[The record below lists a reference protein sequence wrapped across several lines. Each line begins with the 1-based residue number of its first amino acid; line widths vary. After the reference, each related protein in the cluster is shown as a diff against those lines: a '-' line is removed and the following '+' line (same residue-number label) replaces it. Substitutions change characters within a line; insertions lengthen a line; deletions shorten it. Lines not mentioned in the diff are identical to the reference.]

1 MGENYILN
9 QNEYLFLH
17 TVFQSEFAWGVQS
30 GFADKDAERKAMET
44 ALTTL
49 QEKEYLSLEADQ
61 IYLDPELWSLMNVC
75 TDPQQVL
82 LFTYVNRHD
91 DQDLRFVYWGDD
103 MLVEDRVLST
113 NSRQLQRVGTALDL
127 AQRLKAQLKLAQQPQ
142 ASGAAQTLPSAALE
156 EVQQSAPQGK
166 DVVLDK
172 LVQAGIEETSAN
184 SLAQAYTTPIANSVL
199 TRILPGEEGR
209 VANMILIESAEGLWE
224 MHTLD
229 ADQIHIAPVDA
240 KAAWQMITAFCGA
253 ENADSVQ
260 A

>member
-1 MGENYILN
+1 MYTLN

-17 TVFQSEFAWGVQS
+17 TVFQSEFAWGVQA
-30 GFADKDAERKAMET
+30 GFADKDAERTAMET

-49 QEKEYLSLEADQ
+49 QEKEYLSLEDDQ
-61 IYLDPELWSLMNVC
+61 IYLAPELWALMNVC
-75 TDPQQVL
+75 TAPQQVL
-82 LFTYVNRHD
+82 LFTYTNRHD

-127 AQRLKAQLKLAQQPQ
+127 AQRLKAQLKLGQQPQ
-142 ASGAAQTLPSAALE
+142 ADGTAQTLPSTALE
-156 EVQQSAPQGK
+156 EAQQSASQGE

-172 LVQAGIEETSAN
+172 LVQAGMDATSAT
-184 SLAQAYTTPIANSVL
+184 SLARAYTTPIANAIL

-209 VANMILIESAEGLWE
+209 TTDMVLIESAEGLWE
-224 MHTLD
+224 MHAVD
-229 ADQIHIAPVDA
+229 ATQMHIAPVDA
-240 KAAWQMITAFCGA
+240 KTAWQMITAFCGA

-260 A
+260 V